1 MATLTHL
8 ETITSKTSGTTL
20 TSSSHALVPGE
31 SLIVAINSV
40 DTAGPP
46 TTVLHNGR
54 TLRRRIN
61 NANATNTLHL
71 SGWVKGEYNQN
82 QTGVVRATW
91 SVAIVERVMSV
102 WKLNISINEEATAI
116 KDETTATVTPGT
128 GHTGALITAGS
139 FVVGQRYEIDT
150 PGTTDFTLI
159 GAANSNAGTLFTA
172 TGIGSGTG
180 TAREALSV
188 TNAFAIG
195 MFGARGPG
203 NDATGTMQFD
213 LSGTD
218 ATTWTAATVENGG
231 GTAGAPPVS
240 NVTVRVGGIQL
251 TDEESVRSRISA
263 YGTARTWATG
273 ILVVR
278 ARTSSLIRQGIT
290 PTDTGAVEQIVS
302 GAGGVTEDIL
312 YGINE
317 DTGLWEAF
325 EVASPGT
332 AVATRDE
339 AGAWS

>member
-172 TGIGSGTG
+172 T
-180 TAREALSV
+180 
-188 TNAFAIG
+188 
-195 MFGARGPG
+195 
-203 NDATGTMQFD
+203 
-213 LSGTD
+213 
-218 ATTWTAATVENGG
+218 
-231 GTAGAPPVS
+231 
-240 NVTVRVGGIQL
+240 
-251 TDEESVRSRISA
+251 ESVRSRISA